1 MNGRTHEMAAAASA
15 VAVMHGS
22 DSKSLVLGTMVAL
35 MAGTLPDIDLVDN
48 RKGKGLKMVMEVI
61 KQAIIPIGMAV
72 YYGSDIYQIA
82 IWMSLC
88 IFLVLQPHRGFS
100 HSIWCMG
107 VMCGTFVWLTSETY
121 MTWFLI
127 GYGSHLVLD
136 LLNTKDVALLYPKG
150 FCLKAV
156 KAGGLADDVIGT
168 LAAGIFAIVIL
179 FRFVD
184 IDLINRVVMAIH
196 GG

>member
-22 DSKSLVLGTMVAL
+22 DSRTLVVGTMVAL

-61 KQAIIPIGMAV
+61 KQSIVAIGMAI
-72 YYGSDIYQIA
+72 YFGADIYQIA
-82 IWMSLC
+82 LWIGLC

-107 VMCGTFVWLTSETY
+107 IMCGAFVWLTDEAY
-121 MTWFLI
+121 MDWFLI
-127 GYGSHLVLD
+127 GYISHLLLD
-136 LLNTKDVALLYPKG
+136 ILNTKDVAILFPKG
-150 FCLKAV
+150 LCLKVV
-156 KAGGLADDVIGT
+156 KAGGLADDLIGT
-168 LAAGIFAIVIL
+168 LAAGIFAIIIL
-179 FRFVD
+179 FRFAD
-184 IDLINRVVMAIH
+184 MDLVNRVVMALH